1 MGQKITKDTVLGTMG
16 NTGIYSTGVHLHLEI
31 DTDTNEKYACWSPT
45 VSSTPG
51 QELQSLRVEQIQRL
65 IQAKFYL
72 RNHRLPITKS
82 RY

>member
-16 NTGIYSTGVHLHLEI
+16 NTGIYSTGVHLYLEI

-51 QELQSLRVEQIQRL
+51 QELQSLRVEQIQ
-65 IQAKFYL
+65 
-72 RNHRLPITKS
+72 
-82 RY
+82 